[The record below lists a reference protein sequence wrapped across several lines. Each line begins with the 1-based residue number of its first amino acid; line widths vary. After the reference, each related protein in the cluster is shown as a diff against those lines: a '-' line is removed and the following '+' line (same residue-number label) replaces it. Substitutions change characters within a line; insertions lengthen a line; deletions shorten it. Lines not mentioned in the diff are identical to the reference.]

1 MGKWTRRALLTTGTL
16 VGGGLLLGVGTVL
29 WAPNRLSVHPDR
41 DPEGGAILTTWLRL
55 HADGRIVVLVPHCE
69 MGQGAQTGLAMLL
82 AEELD
87 ADWQQVQI
95 SEAPAADPYA
105 NGYLL
110 RTFFLAGGEVPA
122 WLERAVD
129 WGTHKLSDWVGLQIT
144 GGSASIRGTGMYGM
158 RIAGA
163 TARQMLLA
171 AAAQRWQVQAAAL
184 HTEPGVVRH
193 ADGRQARYADL
204 AQEAARFAPA
214 MHPPLKPRA
223 DFRIVGTS
231 PPRADLPDKVSGRAV
246 YGIDVRVPGLTYA
259 AIRMAP
265 VPGSTLAGV
274 DPAPAHTVPG
284 VRAVIELEDAVAVVA
299 DSWWRAQQ
307 AVLALE
313 PRFVPA
319 DPALA
324 TVDSSSLRQ
333 AHQALLLD
341 VSSGSSLQ
349 QTGKGATALP
359 DCAQVFDVEYEVP
372 YLAHATMEPPAATAW
387 FKEGRMT
394 VWAGTQ
400 DPLNARHAAAKAA
413 DLAVSE
419 VDFHNCTVGGGYG
432 RRLPFCFDWI
442 AQAAQLA
449 LRLAP
454 TPVQL
459 IWSRE
464 QDLAHDY
471 YRPLVLARVRA
482 GIDAAGQ
489 ALAFSN
495 HSTGASGQDSA
506 LSPYAIP
513 HLEVRASKAPQHL
526 RTGSWRSVDFSW
538 HGFFNES
545 AIDEL
550 AALAQADPLQFR
562 LGLLAARPRHRAVLE
577 KVAAMAGWGRAL
589 PAGQGLGIAVVES
602 FGTVCAQVAEVAVS
616 GATLR
621 VMRLWAAVDCG
632 WVVHPD
638 QALAQIQGG
647 MLFGLS
653 AALLQEIT
661 VKDGAV
667 VQQSFPDFPS
677 LTLAQAPRIDVAFVE
692 SDAPIGGLGEPGV
705 PPVAPAV
712 ANAVFAACG
721 QRLRRLPLRLA

>member
-29 WAPNRLSVHPDR
+29 WAPNRLSVHPEQ

-95 SEAPAADPYA
+95 AEAPAEDVYA

-122 WLERAVD
+122 WLERSVD

-163 TARQMLLA
+163 TARQMLLQ
-171 AAAQRWQVQAAAL
+171 AAAQRWQVLPGSLQ
-184 HTEPGVVRH
+184 TEAGVVRH
-193 ADGRQARYADL
+193 ADGRQLRYAEL
-204 AQEAARFAPA
+204 AAEAARFAPA
-214 MHPPLKPRA
+214 MHPPLKARA
-223 DFRIVGTS
+223 DFRIVGTAQ
-231 PPRADLPDKVSGRAV
+231 PRADLPDKVTGRAM
-246 YGIDVRVPGLTYA
+246 YGIDVRLPGLKYA

-274 DPAPAHTVPG
+274 DPAPARAMPG
-284 VRAVIELEDAVAVVA
+284 VRAIMELEDAVAVVA

-307 AVLALE
+307 AVLALA

-319 DPALA
+319 DPAA
-324 TVDSSSLRQ
+324 AQIDSASLRT
-333 AHQALLLD
+333 AHRALLADLD
-341 VSSGSSLQ
+341 SGSTLQ
-349 QTGKGATALP
+349 QIGDGAAALP
-359 DCAQVFDVEYEVP
+359 TCAQVFEAEYEVP
-372 YLAHATMEPPAATAW
+372 YLAHATMEPPAATAC
-387 FKEGRMT
+387 FKDGRLA

-413 DLAVSE
+413 DLAVAE

-449 LRLAP
+449 MRMAP

-471 YRPLVLARVRA
+471 YRPQVLARVRA
-482 GIDAAGQ
+482 GITTAGQ
-489 ALAFSN
+489 ALAFSS
-495 HSTGASGQDSA
+495 HSTGSSGQDSA

-538 HGFFNES
+538 HGFFNEA

-550 AALAQADPLQFR
+550 AVLAKADPLQFR
-562 LGLLAARPRHRAVLE
+562 LDLLATRPRHRAVLQ
-577 KVAAMAGWGRAL
+577 KVAAMAGWGRTL

-602 FGTVCAQVAEVAVS
+602 FGTVCAQVAEVTVTKNS
-616 GATLR
+616 LR
-621 VMRLWAAVDCG
+621 VVRLWAAVDCG

-661 VKDGAV
+661 VHEGAV

-677 LTLAQAPRIDVAFVE
+677 LTMAQAPRLEVAFVASE
-692 SDAPIGGLGEPGV
+692 APLGGLGEPGV

-712 ANAVFAACG
+712 ANAVFAASG